1 MSKFVTKD
9 LFEITPEIAHLAA
22 LCEESNAIDRE
33 LYGKY
38 DVKRGHDGTYTWQP
52 AEYD

>member
-9 LFEITPEIAHLAA
+9 LFEITPEIAHLAV

-38 DVKRGHDGTYTWQP
+38 DVKRGLRDMNGKG
-52 AEYD
+52 

>member
-38 DVKRGHDGTYTWQP
+38 DVKRGP
-52 AEYD
+52 P

>member
-9 LFEITPEIAHLAA
+9 LFEITPEIAHLAV

-33 LYGKY
+33 LYGEIRCK
-38 DVKRGHDGTYTWQP
+38 KRSP
-52 AEYD
+52 